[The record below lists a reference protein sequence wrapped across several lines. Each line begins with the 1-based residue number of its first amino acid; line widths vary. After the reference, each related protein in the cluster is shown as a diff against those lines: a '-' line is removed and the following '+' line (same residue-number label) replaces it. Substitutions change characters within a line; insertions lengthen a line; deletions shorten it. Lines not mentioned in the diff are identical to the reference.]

1 MLATKP
7 QDDKYFLSC
16 RILSCLIVDPFPALG
31 YQEIPLAHCSTT
43 TVKLEFTRKARNCPN
58 MRFQDWNVG
67 FHPQSFPE
75 SLRHSHAVRGQ
86 LSSQLRN
93 WNIFE
98 KAELLFFL
106 FDRQVLLK

>member
-1 MLATKP
+1 MT
-7 QDDKYFLSC
+7 C
-16 RILSCLIVDPFPALG
+16 RILSWMIVDPFPALG
-31 YQEIPLAHCSTT
+31 YQEILPTHCSTT
-43 TVKLEFTRKARNCPN
+43 TAKLEFTSKARNCPN

-98 KAELLFFL
+98 KAELMLFL
-106 FDRQVLLK
+106 FGRQVSK